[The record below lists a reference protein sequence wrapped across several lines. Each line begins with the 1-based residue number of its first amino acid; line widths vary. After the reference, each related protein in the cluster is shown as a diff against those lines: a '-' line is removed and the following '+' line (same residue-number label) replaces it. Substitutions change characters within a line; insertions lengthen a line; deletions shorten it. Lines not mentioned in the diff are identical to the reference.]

1 MAKILPLLDDEIS
14 TRPKRGLRVVHTAD
28 WHLGG
33 EIYLY
38 NLLREQ
44 ERFLHWLSDQ
54 LKAVQADLL
63 IVAGDIF
70 DNRVPANSAQKI
82 YYEFLSRVHSNG
94 GCEVL
99 ILGGNHDSVSFLHSP
114 RTLLRCLQVQVQGN
128 LGHDPAELC
137 REIAAPQGGT
147 GLLIGAVPYL
157 REAEVRRVMAGESYQ
172 EQRNEFSAGL
182 ADCYAQVW
190 AELEKRQQS
199 LPQPVPVILTGHLP
213 VTGAT
218 LTGDEQSSSAYIGNL
233 LPAGQEIFPAEASYV
248 ALGHLHGA
256 QNLGVRGQIRYSGT
270 PLPLSFSEK
279 EQRKSVTLLEF
290 GEEFL
295 YRQELPVEEMYSL
308 QEITGDWPV
317 ITAALQQLKDVTR
330 PHLLKVSY
338 TGDAAVLTDV
348 GELREILRGSEH
360 ELVHFSNQSRM
371 QLRRDKRVRKSL
383 QELTPEQVFQH
394 CLQQWEVEEEKAQQ
408 LLSLF
413 NVAQQQLQ
421 EDAETVAGTAGEAGK

>member
-99 ILGGNHDSVSFLHSP
+99 ILGGNHDSVSFLHSS

-128 LGHDPAELC
+128 LGHDLAELC

-172 EQRNEFSAGL
+172 EQRNDFSAGL

-199 LPQPVPVILTGHLP
+199 LPQPVPVILTGHLQVPVNLTGHLP

-218 LTGDEQSSSAYIGNL
+218 LTG
-233 LPAGQEIFPAEASYV
+233 QEIFPVEASYV
-248 ALGHLHGA
+248 ALGHLHSA
-256 QNLGVRGQIRYSGT
+256 HNLGVRGQIRYSGT

-308 QEITGDWPV
+308 QEIIGDWPA
-317 ITAALQQLKDVTR
+317 ITAALQQLKEVTR

-394 CLQQWEVEEEKAQQ
+394 CLQQWEVGEEKAQQ

-413 NVAQQQLQ
+413 NVAQQKLQ